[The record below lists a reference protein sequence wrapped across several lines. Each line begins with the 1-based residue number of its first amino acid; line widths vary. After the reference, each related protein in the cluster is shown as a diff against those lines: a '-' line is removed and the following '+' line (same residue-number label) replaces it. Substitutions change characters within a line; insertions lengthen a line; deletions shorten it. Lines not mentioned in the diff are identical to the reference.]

1 MSIIKRSVTSYEIP
15 DPQKA
20 QIQTWDEPAF
30 EKAGVGVD
38 VLRLDKIHTI
48 VSGNKWFKLKHY
60 LAEVIQTGKKGIIT
74 LGGPYSNHLL
84 ATAFAC
90 RQSGFSSVG
99 IVRGHKPAVYSET
112 LKDAQSFG
120 MVLQFIA
127 SENYTD
133 SEFIKHIQQ
142 SYPDFLS
149 VAEGGRG
156 ELGIK
161 GAKEILHLVMPNRYS
176 HVICAVGTGTM
187 MTGIVNSCI
196 RNQLVVGIPVVKLSH
211 HNASTI
217 YELIGNNSDYNN
229 FILRYDYHFGGYAK
243 KTTNLIHFMNRL
255 FDQHQIPTDFVYTG
269 KLFYATMDL
278 IESGFFDRRS
288 KILLVHSGGLQGNRS
303 LPEGTLHFSY

>member
-1 MSIIKRSVTSYEIP
+1 LSIIKRSVNSYDVP
-15 DPQKA
+15 DPEKA
-20 QIQTWDEPAF
+20 EIQTWDEPAF

-48 VSGNKWFKLKHY
+48 VSGNKWFKLKYY

-90 RQSGFSSVG
+90 RQSGFSSAG
-99 IVRGHKPAVYSET
+99 IVRGHKPAAYSQT

-120 MVLQFIA
+120 MELQFIS

-133 SEFIKHIQQ
+133 SEFIKQIQQ
-142 SYPDFLS
+142 TYPDFLF

-161 GAKEILHLVMPNRYS
+161 GAQEILHLVMSNRYS

-187 MTGIVNSCI
+187 MTGIIKSCN
-196 RNQLVVGIPVVKLSH
+196 RNQLVVGIPVWKLSH
-211 HNASTI
+211 HHASTT
-217 YELIGNNSDYNN
+217 YEPIGNNSDYNN
-229 FILRYDYHFGGYAK
+229 FVLRYDYHFGGYAK

-278 IESGFFDRRS
+278 IESGFFDPRS